1 MKLPEKSPF
10 GNSIIKNL
18 LIIIGGGAL
27 IIVLLFL
34 FAHVYTR
41 HNQNIEVP
49 SLSTLQV
56 EEAKS
61 ILKSKGLKL
70 EVLDSIYRKGAVPGS
85 VIDQNPDAK
94 SNVKRG
100 RSVYVT
106 IYSRMPQQI
115 AIPGLN
121 DFSLRQ
127 AQALLISMGFTQLTI
142 EETPSEYAGLV
153 LSVVYRGKTLRPDE
167 KVPAGSP
174 LKLIVGSGEIID
186 SLDMN
191 REVQV
196 PPSQVNRN
204 DSGQIIIQTQ
214 PTKKEQ
220 EVKKSKV
227 DDSFFQ

>member
-18 LIIIGGGAL
+18 LVIVGAGAL
-27 IIVLLFL
+27 IIFLLFL

-49 SLSTLQV
+49 ALSTLQV
-56 EEAKS
+56 DEAKS

-70 EVLDSIYRKGAVPGS
+70 EVVDSIYRKGAVPGS
-85 VIDQNPDAK
+85 VIDQNPEPK

-100 RSVYVT
+100 RSIYVT

-115 AIPGLN
+115 AIPGLT

-127 AQALLISMGFTQLTI
+127 AQALLVSMGFTQLTI

-153 LSVVYRGKTLRPDE
+153 LSVIYRGKTLRPDE

-174 LKLIVGSGEIID
+174 LTLIVGSGEIID

-214 PTKKEQ
+214 PAKKE

>member
-18 LIIIGGGAL
+18 LVIVGAGAL
-27 IIVLLFL
+27 IIFLLFL

-49 SLSTLQV
+49 ALSTLQV
-56 EEAKS
+56 DEAKS

-70 EVLDSIYRKGAVPGS
+70 EVVDSIYRKGAVPGS
-85 VIDQNPDAK
+85 VIDQNPEPK

-100 RSVYVT
+100 RSIYVT

-115 AIPGLN
+115 AIPGLT

-127 AQALLISMGFTQLTI
+127 AQALLVSMGFTQLTI

-153 LSVVYRGKTLRPDE
+153 LSVIYRGKTLRPDE

-174 LKLIVGSGEIID
+174 LTLIVGSGEIID

-204 DSGQIIIQTQ
+204 DSRQIIIQTQ
-214 PTKKEQ
+214 PAKKE

>member
-18 LIIIGGGAL
+18 LVIVGAGAL
-27 IIVLLFL
+27 IIFLLFL

-49 SLSTLQV
+49 VLSTLQV
-56 EEAKS
+56 DEAKS

-70 EVLDSIYRKGAVPGS
+70 EVVDSIYRKGAVPGS
-85 VIDQNPDAK
+85 VIDQNPEPK

-100 RSVYVT
+100 RSIYVT

-115 AIPGLN
+115 AIPGLT

-127 AQALLISMGFTQLTI
+127 AQALLVSMGFTQLTI

-153 LSVVYRGKTLRPDE
+153 LSVIYRGKTLRPDE

-174 LKLIVGSGEIID
+174 LTLIVGSGEIID

-214 PTKKEQ
+214 PAKKE